1 MTKKLLAPAIVLSLV
16 GLSVSPAL
24 AANKAGDSCKV
35 AGRVVTTSVQ
45 KLACSKVAKKLYWV
59 ALTANKAGAPCKVAG
74 RIVTTS
80 VQNLVCAKVAKNLKW
95 VALTAPAATTT
106 TVAPTTTVAATT
118 TTTTIAVVKP
128 IVTLLRAGGTSTSPS
143 VNYTVTGDKDIDC
156 TTLSTVIGVDF
167 ATKYISAI
175 NSVVQTSA
183 KVCTVNAQSR
193 AERDNTAYDTVL
205 SAAATFAI
213 ADTSGNVQTVL
224 LGSPQTIW
232 VTRAP

>member
-1 MTKKLLAPAIVLSLV
+1 MAKKLLAPAIVLSLV
-16 GLSVSPAL
+16 GLSGSPAL
-24 AANKAGDSCKV
+24 AANRVGDSCKV
-35 AGRVVTTSVQ
+35 AGRVVSTSVQ
-45 KLACSKVAKKLYWV
+45 K
-59 ALTANKAGAPCKVAG
+59 
-74 RIVTTS
+74 
-80 VQNLVCAKVAKNLKW
+80 LVCAKVAKKLKW
-95 VALTAPAATTT
+95 VALTAPAVTTT
-106 TVAPTTTVAATT
+106 IAPTTTVAATT
-118 TTTTIAVVKP
+118 TTTTVAAAVKP
-128 IVTLLRAGGTSTSPS
+128 VVTLLRAGGTSTSAS
-143 VNYTVTGDKDIDC
+143 VNYTVTGDKDLDC
-156 TTLSTVIGVDF
+156 TTRSPVIGVDF

>member
-1 MTKKLLAPAIVLSLV
+1 MKKLLAPAIVLSLV
-16 GLSVSPAL
+16 GLSGSPAL

-35 AGRVVTTSVQ
+35 AGRVVSTSVQ
-45 KLACSKVAKKLYWV
+45 K
-59 ALTANKAGAPCKVAG
+59 
-74 RIVTTS
+74 
-80 VQNLVCAKVAKNLKW
+80 LVCAKVAKKLKW
-95 VALTAPAATTT
+95 VALTAPAPTTTT

-118 TTTTIAVVKP
+118 TTTTIAAVKP

-143 VNYTVTGDKDIDC
+143 VNYTVTGDRDLDC

-183 KVCTVNAQSR
+183 RVCTVNAQSR
-193 AERDNTAYDTVL
+193 AARDNTAYETVL
-205 SAAATFAI
+205 SAATTFAI
-213 ADTSGNVQTVL
+213 ADTSGNVQTSL

>member
-1 MTKKLLAPAIVLSLV
+1 MKKLLAPAIVLSLV
-16 GLSVSPAL
+16 TLSGSPAL

-45 KLACSKVAKKLYWV
+45 KL
-59 ALTANKAGAPCKVAG
+59 
-74 RIVTTS
+74 
-80 VQNLVCAKVAKNLKW
+80 VCAKVAKNLKW
-95 VALTAPAATTT
+95 VALTAPAVTTT
-106 TVAPTTTVAATT
+106 IAPTTTVAATT
-118 TTTTIAVVKP
+118 TTTTIAAVKP
-128 IVTLLRAGGTSTSPS
+128 VVTLLRAGGTSTSAS

-156 TTLSTVIGVDF
+156 TTLSTTIGVDF
-167 ATKYISAI
+167 TTKYISVI

-193 AERDNTAYDTVL
+193 AERDNTAYETVL
-205 SAAATFAI
+205 RAATTFAI

>member
-1 MTKKLLAPAIVLSLV
+1 MKKLLAPAIVLSLI
-16 GLSVSPAL
+16 GLSGSPAL

-45 KLACSKVAKKLYWV
+45 KL
-59 ALTANKAGAPCKVAG
+59 
-74 RIVTTS
+74 
-80 VQNLVCAKVAKNLKW
+80 VCAKVAKNLKW
-95 VALTAPAATTT
+95 VALTAPATTTT
-106 TVAPTTTVAATT
+106 TVAPTTTVAVTT
-118 TTTTIAVVKP
+118 TTTTIAPVKP
-128 IVTLLRAGGTSTSPS
+128 VVTLLRAGGTSTSSS

-193 AERDNTAYDTVL
+193 APRDNTAYDTVL

>member
-1 MTKKLLAPAIVLSLV
+1 VCT
-16 GLSVSPAL
+16 
-24 AANKAGDSCKV
+24 
-35 AGRVVTTSVQ
+35 
-45 KLACSKVAKKLYWV
+45 KVAK
-59 ALTANKAGAPCKVAG
+59 T
-74 RIVTTS
+74 
-80 VQNLVCAKVAKNLKW
+80 LKW
-95 VALTAPAATTT
+95 VVVGKAVTTT

-118 TTTTIAVVKP
+118 TTTTTTIAAVKP
-128 IVTLLRAGGTSTSPS
+128 VVTLLRAGGTSTSPS
-143 VNYTVTGDKDIDC
+143 VNYTVTGDKDLDC

-193 AERDNTAYDTVL
+193 AERDNTAYETVL

>member
-1 MTKKLLAPAIVLSLV
+1 MKKLLASAIVISLI
-16 GLSVSPAL
+16 GLSGSQVL
-24 AANKAGDSCKV
+24 AANKEGAKCMTAGK
-35 AGRVVTTSVQ
+35 
-45 KLACSKVAKKLYWV
+45 
-59 ALTANKAGAPCKVAG
+59 
-74 RIVTTS
+74 IVTVS
-80 VQNLVCAKVAKNLKW
+80 GKKLVCAKVAKTLKW
-95 VALTAPAATTT
+95 VAVGGKAVTTT

-118 TTTTIAVVKP
+118 TTTIAAVKP
-128 IVTLLRAGGTSTSPS
+128 VVTLLREGGTSTSAS
-143 VNYTVTGDKDIDC
+143 VNYTVTGDKNIDC

>member
-1 MTKKLLAPAIVLSLV
+1 MKKLLAPAIVLSLV

-45 KLACSKVAKKLYWV
+45 KL
-59 ALTANKAGAPCKVAG
+59 
-74 RIVTTS
+74 
-80 VQNLVCAKVAKNLKW
+80 VCAKVAKNLKW

-106 TVAPTTTVAATT
+106 TVAATT

-128 IVTLLRAGGTSTSPS
+128 IVTLLREKGTSTSPS
-143 VNYTVTGDKDIDC
+143 VNYTVSGDKDLDC
-156 TTLSTVIGVDF
+156 KTLSTVIGVDF
-167 ATKYISAI
+167 STKYISAI

-183 KVCTVNAQSR
+183 RVCTVNAQSR
-193 AERDNTAYDTVL
+193 AARDNTAYETVL
-205 SAAATFAI
+205 SAAATFSI
-213 ADTSGNVQTVL
+213 ADTSGNVQTSL

>member
-1 MTKKLLAPAIVLSLV
+1 MKKLLAPAIVLSLI

-45 KLACSKVAKKLYWV
+45 KL
-59 ALTANKAGAPCKVAG
+59 
-74 RIVTTS
+74 
-80 VQNLVCAKVAKNLKW
+80 VCAKVAKNLKW

-106 TVAPTTTVAATT
+106 IVAPTTTVAATT

-128 IVTLLRAGGTSTSPS
+128 IVTLLREKGTSTSPS
-143 VNYTVTGDKDIDC
+143 VNYTVSGDKDLDC
-156 TTLSTVIGVDF
+156 KTLSTVIGVDF
-167 ATKYISAI
+167 STKYISAI

-183 KVCTVNAQSR
+183 RVCTVNAQSR
-193 AERDNTAYDTVL
+193 AARDNTAYETVL
-205 SAAATFAI
+205 SAATTFSI
-213 ADTSGNVQTVL
+213 ADTSGNVQTSL

>member
-1 MTKKLLAPAIVLSLV
+1 MAKKLLAPAIVLSLV
-16 GLSVSPAL
+16 SLSVSPAL
-24 AANKAGDSCKV
+24 AANKVGDSCKV

-45 KLACSKVAKKLYWV
+45 K
-59 ALTANKAGAPCKVAG
+59 
-74 RIVTTS
+74 
-80 VQNLVCAKVAKNLKW
+80 LVCAKVAKNLKW

-118 TTTTIAVVKP
+118 TTTIAAVKP
-128 IVTLLRAGGTSTSPS
+128 VVTLLRAGGTSTSPS
-143 VNYTVTGDKDIDC
+143 VNYTVTGDKDLDC

-193 AERDNTAYDTVL
+193 AARDNTAYDTVL

>member
-1 MTKKLLAPAIVLSLV
+1 MKKLLAPAIVLSLV
-16 GLSVSPAL
+16 TLSGSPAL

-45 KLACSKVAKKLYWV
+45 KL
-59 ALTANKAGAPCKVAG
+59 
-74 RIVTTS
+74 
-80 VQNLVCAKVAKNLKW
+80 VCAKVAKNLKW
-95 VALTAPAATTT
+95 VALTAPAVTTT
-106 TVAPTTTVAATT
+106 IAPTTTVAATT
-118 TTTTIAVVKP
+118 TTIAAVKP
-128 IVTLLRAGGTSTSPS
+128 VVTLLRAGGTSTSAS

-156 TTLSTVIGVDF
+156 TTLSTTIGVDF
-167 ATKYISAI
+167 TTKYISVI

-193 AERDNTAYDTVL
+193 AERDNTAYETVL
-205 SAAATFAI
+205 RAATTFAI

>member
-1 MTKKLLAPAIVLSLV
+1 MKKLLAPAIVLSLI

-24 AANKAGDSCKV
+24 AANKVGDSCKL

-45 KLACSKVAKKLYWV
+45 K
-59 ALTANKAGAPCKVAG
+59 
-74 RIVTTS
+74 
-80 VQNLVCAKVAKNLKW
+80 LVCAKVAKNLKW

-106 TVAPTTTVAATT
+106 IVAPTTTVAATT
-118 TTTTIAVVKP
+118 TTTIAAVKP
-128 IVTLLRAGGTSTSPS
+128 VVTLLRAGGTSTSSS
-143 VNYTVTGDKDIDC
+143 VNYTVTGDKDLDC

-193 AERDNTAYDTVL
+193 AARDNTAYDTVL

>member
-1 MTKKLLAPAIVLSLV
+1 MKKLLVPAIVLSLI
-16 GLSVSPAL
+16 GLAGSPAL

-45 KLACSKVAKKLYWV
+45 KL
-59 ALTANKAGAPCKVAG
+59 
-74 RIVTTS
+74 
-80 VQNLVCAKVAKNLKW
+80 VCAKVAKNLKW
-95 VALTAPAATTT
+95 VALTAPAVTTT
-106 TVAPTTTVAATT
+106 IAPTTPVAATT
-118 TTTTIAVVKP
+118 TTTTIAAVKP
-128 IVTLLRAGGTSTSPS
+128 VVTLLRAGGTSTSAS

-156 TTLSTVIGVDF
+156 TTLSTTIGVDF
-167 ATKYISAI
+167 TPKYISVI

-193 AERDNTAYDTVL
+193 AERDNTAYETVL
-205 SAAATFAI
+205 RAATTFAI

>member
-1 MTKKLLAPAIVLSLV
+1 MKKLLAPAIVFSLV
-16 GLSVSPAL
+16 GLSVSPAV

-45 KLACSKVAKKLYWV
+45 KL
-59 ALTANKAGAPCKVAG
+59 
-74 RIVTTS
+74 
-80 VQNLVCAKVAKNLKW
+80 VCAKVAKNLKW

-106 TVAPTTTVAATT
+106 IVAPTTTVAATT

-128 IVTLLRAGGTSTSPS
+128 IVTLLREKGTSTSPS
-143 VNYTVTGDKDIDC
+143 VNYTVSGDKDLDC
-156 TTLSTVIGVDF
+156 KTLSTVIGVDF
-167 ATKYISAI
+167 STKYISAI

-183 KVCTVNAQSR
+183 RVCTVNAQSR
-193 AERDNTAYDTVL
+193 AARDNTAYETVL
-205 SAAATFAI
+205 SAAATFSI
-213 ADTSGNVQTVL
+213 ADTSGNVQTSL

>member
-1 MTKKLLAPAIVLSLV
+1 MKKLLAPAIVLSLI
-16 GLSVSPAL
+16 GLSGSPAL
-24 AANKAGDSCKV
+24 AANKEGAKCTTAGK
-35 AGRVVTTSVQ
+35 
-45 KLACSKVAKKLYWV
+45 
-59 ALTANKAGAPCKVAG
+59 
-74 RIVTTS
+74 IVTVS
-80 VQNLVCAKVAKNLKW
+80 GKKLVCAKVAKTLKW
-95 VALTAPAATTT
+95 VAVSGKAVTTT

-118 TTTTIAVVKP
+118 TTTIAAVKP
-128 IVTLLRAGGTSTSPS
+128 VVTLLRAGGTSTSPS
-143 VNYTVTGDKDIDC
+143 VNYTVTGDKDLDC

-183 KVCTVNAQSR
+183 KVCTVNAQSK
-193 AERDNTAYDTVL
+193 AARDNTVYDTVL

>member
-1 MTKKLLAPAIVLSLV
+1 MAKKLLVSAIVLSLF
-16 GLSVSPAL
+16 GLSGSPAF
-24 AANKAGDSCKV
+24 AANKEGAKCTTAGK
-35 AGRVVTTSVQ
+35 
-45 KLACSKVAKKLYWV
+45 
-59 ALTANKAGAPCKVAG
+59 
-74 RIVTTS
+74 IVTVS
-80 VQNLVCAKVAKNLKW
+80 GKKLVCAKVAKTLKW
-95 VALTAPAATTT
+95 VSVGGKAATTT

-118 TTTTIAVVKP
+118 TTTTVAAAVKP
-128 IVTLLRAGGTSTSPS
+128 VVTLLREGGTSTSAS
-143 VNYTVTGDKDIDC
+143 VNYTVTGDKDINC
-156 TTLSTVIGVDF
+156 ATLSTVIGVDF

>member
-1 MTKKLLAPAIVLSLV
+1 MKKLLAPAIVLSLF
-16 GLSVSPAL
+16 GLSISPAL
-24 AANKAGDSCKV
+24 AANKVGDSCKV

-45 KLACSKVAKKLYWV
+45 K
-59 ALTANKAGAPCKVAG
+59 
-74 RIVTTS
+74 
-80 VQNLVCAKVAKNLKW
+80 LVCAKVAKNLKW

-118 TTTTIAVVKP
+118 TTTIAAVKP
-128 IVTLLRAGGTSTSPS
+128 VVTLLRAGGTSTSPS
-143 VNYTVTGDKDIDC
+143 VNYTVTGDRDLDC
-156 TTLSTVIGVDF
+156 TTLSKVIGVDF
-167 ATKYISAI
+167 ASKYISAI